1 MMMMIITR
9 MHPMTKRWTGRES
22 LNMVFPFVV
31 CGVIIR
37 PVFYANCKKENPW
50 GLSSG
55 LLQPHDMERLVLL
68 ELFEHRVFGHDL
80 DVELGFADHVEE
92 EIGILVER

>member
-22 LNMVFPFVV
+22 LNMVFPFSV
-31 CGVIIR
+31 CGFIIDSEL
-37 PVFYANCKKENPW
+37 YAKGEKENPC
-50 GLSSG
+50 GLSYG